1 MGLSIAAM
9 LHVSSA
15 AASGA
20 DRGRYYV
27 NSADA
32 RADDSGPGTQDRP
45 WKSLAAVNAHSFRPG
60 DTVCFANGSVYTGGF
75 TIKDSG
81 TAAQPIVLTACGS
94 GPAPRF
100 SNPDFGLLDG
110 NVIRVEGSHVVVD
123 GLHFRD
129 GATAPASD
137 DEDSIFRM
145 GAVFVEKGADH
156 AVIRNS
162 EVVDYPIGFNVH
174 AENALITRNDLHD
187 CTRFIKPPYW
197 GPIAIFIGNSNAE
210 ISHNRIRNYVVVGGK
225 YGADGGAI
233 EIDSRLHGV
242 PANNISIHHN
252 YSYGNEG
259 FLEIEAKYPADKLNV
274 AYNVSNDYQNFIFFW
289 SGTNAVVENN
299 TVLRVLPKNS
309 VTDVVFSFKHPGNVI
324 RNNIFVVGGGRQA
337 FTNNG
342 TQVYSKGN
350 YAGQRRY
357 NNIYFSVDGTRED
370 DPVGLPLGE
379 GDKVVDPGFVDYAKQ
394 DYRLKPGSPAID
406 TGFDSGGSAVDFD
419 GVPVPSLK
427 GRDIGAFEFAGK

>member
-1 MGLSIAAM
+1 MKTTASLAALVAMGLCIAAM
-9 LHVSSA
+9 FHVSGATVRNA
-15 AASGA
+15 AQ
-20 DRGRYYV
+20 GRYYV

-32 RADDSGPGTQDRP
+32 RADDSGPGTQSRP

-60 DTVCFANGSVYTGGF
+60 DTVCFANGSVYAGGF

-81 TAAQPIVLTACGS
+81 TAAQPIVLTACGK

-100 SNPDFGLLDG
+100 SNPDFGVLDG
-110 NVIRVEGSHVVVD
+110 NVVRIEGSHVVVD
-123 GLHFRD
+123 GLHFRE
-129 GATAPASD
+129 GAAAPPSD
-137 DEDSIFRM
+137 DEGSIFRM

-174 AENALITRNDLHD
+174 AEHALITQNDLHD

-210 ISHNRIRNYVVVGGK
+210 ISHNRIRNYAVVGGK

-242 PANNISIHHN
+242 AVNDVSIHHN
-252 YSYGNEG
+252 DSYGNEG
-259 FLEIEAKYPADKLNV
+259 FLEIEAKYPTDRLKV
-274 AYNVSNDYQNFIFFW
+274 SYNVSNDYQNFIFFW
-289 SGTNAVVENN
+289 SGTNALVENN

-309 VTDVVFSFKHPGNVI
+309 VTDVVFSFKHSGNAI
-324 RNNIFVVGGGRQA
+324 RNNIFVVGEGRQA

-350 YAGQRRY
+350 YAGQKRY
-357 NNIYFSVDGTRED
+357 NNLYFSVDGTRED
-370 DPVGLPLGE
+370 PVGLPLGE
-379 GDKVVDPGFVDYAKQ
+379 GEKVVDPGFVDYAKG
-394 DYRLKPGSPAID
+394 DYRLRPGSPAID
-406 TGFDSGGSAVDFD
+406 AGFGS
-419 GVPVPSLK
+419 